1 MVKIR
6 LMRLGKKKQPYFRV
20 VVADS
25 RSPRDGRIIENI
37 GKYHPRAHPSVIE
50 IDDERAMHW
59 LQNGAQPS
67 DPVKVLLQKTGIWE
81 RFTGEAPPPPKPEKQ
96 PKPTAETP
104 AAEEPT
110 EDGEPSAEAGEP
122 PEAAE
127 APEEAAAPTET
138 PEASSEELAGEAEPS
153 EEAEAP
159 AEEVVAQATEGSR
172 ASDEGDSDDSS
183 TARKGVEEDNA

>member
-81 RFTGEAPPPPKPEKQ
+81 RFSGEAPPPPKPEKP
-96 PKPTAETP
+96 PKQ
-104 AAEEPT
+104 
-110 EDGEPSAEAGEP
+110 
-122 PEAAE
+122 
-127 APEEAAAPTET
+127 AAAPTEDET
-138 PEASSEELAGEAEPS
+138 TEDEAAGPEQAEPS
-153 EEAEAP
+153 EEAEASSEESAGEKEASEEAEVP

-172 ASDEGDSDDSS
+172 ASDEAGAEASTTESDDADGD
-183 TARKGVEEDNA
+183 TGAPGATP